1 MVFFYFFAL
10 LSRHEKCTMNCL
22 FSAVIGCH
30 FKKKCFNMTG
40 IKTFTTTVIP
50 INEHKLTLNWQ
61 TLKFLCDKLQIMCD
75 TGVITNTVT
84 MNSR

>member
-1 MVFFYFFAL
+1 M
-10 LSRHEKCTMNCL
+10 R
-22 FSAVIGCH
+22 
-30 FKKKCFNMTG
+30 G

>member
-1 MVFFYFFAL
+1 MI
-10 LSRHEKCTMNCL
+10 CL

-30 FKKKCFNMTG
+30 LKKCVNMTG

-61 TLKFLCDKLQIMCD
+61 ILKFLCDKLQIMCD
-75 TGVITNTVT
+75 TGCNYEHGHNEYSL
-84 MNSR
+84 MGGL